1 MKVQNRKHFFSCK
14 EEVSILWGLDTI
26 ILFFFP
32 KKKKKKKV
40 CVQFCFSVFLF
51 HFVEFLYSHQIW
63 FFTDL
68 VCGFVGM
75 RFLTTY
81 VKTISCKALWLHV
94 DKHMSI
100 DWHVCSEKLHGLCLH
115 FTLNSFPARQNSW
128 NHSRTIR
135 LRIQRIMCW
144 SHKGSIK
151 LIVCQEFISQ
161 KPWYNSCQKIAI

>member
-1 MKVQNRKHFFSCK
+1 MRSWHNYSIFFS
-14 EEVSILWGLDTI
+14 
-26 ILFFFP
+26 
-32 KKKKKKKV
+32 KKKKKV

-100 DWHVCSEKLHGLCLH
+100 DWHVCSEKLQGLCLH